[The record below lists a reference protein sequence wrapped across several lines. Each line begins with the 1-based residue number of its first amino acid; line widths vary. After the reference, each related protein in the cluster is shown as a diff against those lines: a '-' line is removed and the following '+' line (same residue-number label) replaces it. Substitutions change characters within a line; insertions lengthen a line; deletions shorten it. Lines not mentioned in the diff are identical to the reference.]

1 MLQLTLLVVQ
11 HPKPFSPGLANKQV
25 FDLQL
30 VQIGFRSMECLYDH
44 DNVIVGLL
52 NNTVLVYFG
61 KIYRLKFKMK

>member
-30 VQIGFRSMECLYDH
+30 VQIGFRSMLGMF
-44 DNVIVGLL
+44 IGS
-52 NNTVLVYFG
+52 
-61 KIYRLKFKMK
+61 